1 DLAGPRRWLRLQI
14 RPPTG
19 SGGVLVR
26 PGDGGVHAHIPTDQ
40 PQRVGPA
47 LQPAQNPRPDALP
60 LPTPEQAIDRL
71 PMPVTVRHIPP
82 RRPSAHPPPDPVNEL
97 PLTPLRR
104 PTRLPTP
111 GQQRLQHRPLRVAQV
126 EPPRHRYSGH
136 ELSVLMAVLVDE
148 PSTGDLATCRSPTH
162 PADQL
167 TTNHHPLLKHGLVH
181 LLRLEDLAPE
191 DLARSPFAHELIL
204 SLQKRVRPPF
214 RPSVDGLAGRFTLL

>member
-1 DLAGPRRWLRLQI
+1 M
-14 RPPTG
+14 
-19 SGGVLVR
+19 R

-126 EPPRHRYSGH
+126 EPPRHRYPGH
-136 ELSVLMAVLVDE
+136 EVSVLMAVLVDE

-167 TTNHHPLLKHGLVH
+167 TTNHHPLLKH
-181 LLRLEDLAPE
+181 A
-191 DLARSPFAHELIL
+191 
-204 SLQKRVRPPF
+204 
-214 RPSVDGLAGRFTLL
+214 LAGRPCCRAPLLIAGKPSRP

>member
-1 DLAGPRRWLRLQI
+1 GQMQLGGPPAPGATQRVIVRLDLAGPRRWLRLQI

-126 EPPRHRYSGH
+126 EPPRHRYPGH
-136 ELSVLMAVLVDE
+136 EVSVLMAVLVDE

-167 TTNHHPLLKHGLVH
+167 TTNHHPLLKHGLA
-181 LLRLEDLAPE
+181 LSGAPCSS
-191 DLARSPFAHELIL
+191 RSAQQGTPIGAPML
-204 SLQKRVRPPF
+204 SRAP
-214 RPSVDGLAGRFTLL
+214 